1 MVAATG
7 PDIANCTRMKCEG
20 GRSVTNLERLEKVVA
35 KRHPLQEMVPVKAAC
50 GLVREAG
57 EYFHL
62 ADNWEHDGEPYN
74 QGEAIVELGDVLHYM
89 VLACMEHGITL
100 DELARINL
108 IKLDARDKGEERAFD
123 KVMQSIG
130 QTLELDEALDELE
143 PALAVVSR

>member
-1 MVAATG
+1 M
-7 PDIANCTRMKCEG
+7 
-20 GRSVTNLERLEKVVA
+20 TNLERLENVVA

-123 KVMQSIG
+123 KVVQSIG
-130 QTLELDEALDELE
+130 QTLDLDDALDELE
-143 PALAVVSR
+143 TALAVPR

>member
-1 MVAATG
+1 M
-7 PDIANCTRMKCEG
+7 
-20 GRSVTNLERLEKVVA
+20 TNLERLKKVVA
-35 KRHPLQEMVPVKAAC
+35 KRHPRQEMVPVKAAC

-89 VLACMEHGITL
+89 VLACMEHDITL

-108 IKLDARDKGEERAFD
+108 IKLEARDKGEERVFD
-123 KVMQSIG
+123 KVMQGIG
-130 QTLELDEALDELE
+130 QALELDEALDELE
-143 PALAVVSR
+143 TAIAVVSR

>member
-1 MVAATG
+1 M
-7 PDIANCTRMKCEG
+7 
-20 GRSVTNLERLEKVVA
+20 TNLERLEKVVA

-89 VLACMEHGITL
+89 VLVCMEHGITL

-143 PALAVVSR
+143 TAIAVVSR

>member
-1 MVAATG
+1 M
-7 PDIANCTRMKCEG
+7 
-20 GRSVTNLERLEKVVA
+20 
-35 KRHPLQEMVPVKAAC
+35 KAAC

-100 DELARINL
+100 DELARINML
-108 IKLDARDKGEERAFD
+108 KLDARAKGEERAYNQAMD
-123 KVMQSIG
+123 NVADG
-130 QTLELDEALDELE
+130 QIDLEDALDELE
-143 PALAVVSR
+143 AALAVVSR